1 MLKAASTSTGDT
13 RNEDSGCRHTLLRA
27 LGKSC
32 GNTYTR
38 PLIERGIKREI
49 EIYVTATTLLEVYN
63 TLIWHYRVRPKK
75 NVALKVRVVA
85 EGLRLIPPS
94 TNGFKISVDENVPLG
109 DAILLATALDNKIPV
124 IVSNDK
130 HLRRLSRK
138 IRIDIRESHTQKH
151 KDADEMNA

>member
-1 MLKAASTSTGDT
+1 MRIVDADILSYG
-13 RNEDSGCRHTLLRA
+13 LLENHVA
-27 LGKSC
+27 
-32 GNTYTR
+32 TPYTR

-138 IRIDIRESHTQKH
+138 YGLIYENPIPKSIRMQMK
-151 KDADEMNA
+151 